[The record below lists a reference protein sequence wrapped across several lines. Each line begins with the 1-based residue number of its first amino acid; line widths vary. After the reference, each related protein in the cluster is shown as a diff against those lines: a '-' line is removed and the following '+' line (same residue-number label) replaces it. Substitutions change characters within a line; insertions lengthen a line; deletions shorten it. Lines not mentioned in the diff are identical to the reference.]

1 MAYVSCPVAPTKQ
14 LCVWI
19 FSYLRAYVVASLFL
33 YVRTY
38 VWFVFVFCVSV
49 YSCVRTYVCA
59 LRMSLRFA
67 WGLWSVFLELTG
79 FDCWGDRWCSVLSS
93 KRTHRDPFTDLSRRR
108 RYVDGEI
115 DCSIG
120 SRVRAYVRT

>member
-1 MAYVSCPVAPTKQ
+1 MEFMLNVAGQVDEYMDGGGDWTGGNEA
-14 LCVWI
+14 VI
-19 FSYLRAYVVASLFL
+19 
-33 YVRTY
+33 T
-38 VWFVFVFCVSV
+38 WFVFVFCVSV

-59 LRMSLRFA
+59 LRRSLRFA
-67 WGLWSVFLELTG
+67 WGLWSVFWGLTG

-115 DCSIG
+115 DSSIG
-120 SRVRAYVRT
+120 SGVRAYVRT